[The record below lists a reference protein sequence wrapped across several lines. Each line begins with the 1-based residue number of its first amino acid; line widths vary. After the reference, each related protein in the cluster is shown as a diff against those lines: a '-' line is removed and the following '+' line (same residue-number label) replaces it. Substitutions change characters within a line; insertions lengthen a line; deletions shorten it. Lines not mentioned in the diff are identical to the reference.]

1 MSSTL
6 LKTDNIKKYIFIQF
20 DVTFSANLIEYN
32 YYVEFTLLLPL
43 VIPPLLFRA
52 LRGFGFTSLYLPI
65 YPAKSEPFCSLTF
78 SCTAMYFIVV
88 TFASNITYKFARLAP
103 RKKHVINF
111 RNKTKRKKKGRRLQ
125 GEWLVGEGGYARLNS
140 DVCVFLT
147 RKCILCLEDFH
158 SRLYV
163 GGAWNMGAWEN
174 CGGEILQGQACILKH
189 SRDFSLPRKEVIL

>member
-6 LKTDNIKKYIFIQF
+6 FKTDNIKKYIFIQF

-125 GEWLVGEGGYARLNS
+125 GEWLEGEGGYARLNS

-163 GGAWNMGAWEN
+163 GGAWNMGA
-174 CGGEILQGQACILKH
+174 
-189 SRDFSLPRKEVIL
+189 